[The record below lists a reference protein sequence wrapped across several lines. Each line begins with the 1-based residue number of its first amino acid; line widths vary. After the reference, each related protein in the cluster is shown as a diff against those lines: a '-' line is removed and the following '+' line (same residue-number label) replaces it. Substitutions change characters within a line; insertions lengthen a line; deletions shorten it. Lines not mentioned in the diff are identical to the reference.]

1 MLDEVIE
8 KLSRHVDHLIE
19 VERNKI
25 RELFQGLGVA
35 LITPFKKDFSVDV
48 EALER
53 IVNHVIDNGADFL
66 VALGTTSEAPTLTPE
81 EKDLVINTIIKA
93 NANRLPIM
101 LGMGGNN
108 TQAVIEAIKA
118 QDFTGDRSII
128 KSILSV
134 VPYYNKPNQRGMKA
148 HFEAIADASP
158 LPVVVYNVP
167 GRVGV
172 NLQAATCVELA
183 KHPNIIAVKEASG
196 NLQQIMEILRDKPYK
211 FKVLSG
217 DDGITYPLMALGA
230 TGVIS
235 VAANAYTEP
244 FSRMMKAQKE
254 GRVEEALDLHYTML
268 RMNQL
273 IFADGNPAGIKC
285 LMHHMGLC
293 ENVLRLPL
301 VPVNEKVEADIIEEG
316 IYLFGKQAIKQ

>member
-1 MLDEVIE
+1 MKHNPFKGTGI
-8 KLSRHVDHLIE
+8 
-19 VERNKI
+19 
-25 RELFQGLGVA
+25 A
-35 LITPFKKDFSVDV
+35 LITPFKKDLSVDI
-48 EALER
+48 ESLIK

-66 VALGTTSEAPTLTPE
+66 VVLGTTSEAPTLTSE
-81 EKDLVINTIIKA
+81 EKNLVINTILKA
-93 NANRLPIM
+93 NNGRLPIL

-118 QDFTGDRSII
+118 QNFDGIQG
-128 KSILSV
+128 ILSV

-158 LPVVVYNVP
+158 VPVVVYNVP

-183 KHPNIIAVKEASG
+183 QHPNIIAVKEASG
-196 NLQQIMEILRDKPYK
+196 NLQQIMEILRDKPND
-211 FKVLSG
+211 FDVLSG
-217 DDGITYPLMALGA
+217 DDGITQPLMALGA
-230 TGVIS
+230 QGVIS
-235 VAANAYTEP
+235 VAANAYTKP
-244 FSRMMKAQKE
+244 FSRMMKAMRE
-254 GRVEEALDLHYTML
+254 GHAEEALRLHYAML

-285 LMHHMGLC
+285 LMSIMGLC

-301 VPVNEKVEADIIEEG
+301 VTVNDKVKTDIIEEW
-316 IYLFGKQAIKQ
+316 KQLKDK

>member
-1 MLDEVIE
+1 MKHNPFKGTGI
-8 KLSRHVDHLIE
+8 
-19 VERNKI
+19 
-25 RELFQGLGVA
+25 A
-35 LITPFKKDFSVDV
+35 LITPFKKDHSIDI
-48 EALER
+48 ESLIK

-66 VALGTTSEAPTLTPE
+66 VVLGTTSEAPTLTSE
-81 EKDLVINTIIKA
+81 EKNLVINTILKA
-93 NANRLPIM
+93 NNGRSPIL

-118 QDFTGDRSII
+118 QNFDGIQG
-128 KSILSV
+128 ILSV

-158 LPVVVYNVP
+158 VPVVVYNVP

-183 KHPNIIAVKEASG
+183 QHPNIIAVKEASG
-196 NLQQIMEILRDKPYK
+196 NLQQIMEILRDKPSD
-211 FKVLSG
+211 FDVLSG
-217 DDGITYPLMALGA
+217 DDGITQPLMALGA
-230 TGVIS
+230 QGVIS
-235 VAANAYTEP
+235 VAANAYTKP
-244 FSRMMKAQKE
+244 FSRMMKAMRE
-254 GRVEEALDLHYTML
+254 GHAEEALRLHYAML

-285 LMHHMGLC
+285 LMSIMGLC

-301 VPVNEKVEADIIEEG
+301 VTVNDKVKTDIIEEW
-316 IYLFGKQAIKQ
+316 KQLKDK

>member
-1 MLDEVIE
+1 M
-8 KLSRHVDHLIE
+8 
-19 VERNKI
+19 
-25 RELFQGLGVA
+25 
-35 LITPFKKDFSVDV
+35 ITPFKADRSIDAD
-48 EALER
+48 ALTN

-66 VALGTTSEAPTLTPE
+66 VILGTTSEAPTLTPE
-81 EKDLVINTIIKA
+81 EKKLVISTILSA
-93 NANRLPIM
+93 NNGRLPAL

-108 TQAVIEAIKA
+108 TQAVIEAIKT
-118 QDFTGDRSII
+118 QDFTGIQG
-128 KSILSV
+128 ILSV
-134 VPYYNKPNQRGMKA
+134 VPFYNKPNQRGMKA

-158 LPVVVYNVP
+158 VPVVVYNVP

-196 NLQQIMEILRDKPYK
+196 NLQQIMEILRDKPTD
-211 FKVLSG
+211 FDVLSG
-217 DDGITYPLMALGA
+217 DDGITQPLMALGA

-235 VAANAYTEP
+235 VAANAYTSQ

-254 GRVEEALDLHYTML
+254 GKTDEALRLHYAML

-285 LMHHMGLC
+285 LMSHMGLC
-293 ENVLRLPL
+293 KNVLRLPL
-301 VPVNEKVEADIIEEG
+301 VSANEKIENDIIEEWKE
-316 IYLFGKQAIKQ
+316 LKNK

>member
-1 MLDEVIE
+1 MKNNIF
-8 KLSRHVDHLIE
+8 KGTGI
-19 VERNKI
+19 
-25 RELFQGLGVA
+25 A
-35 LITPFKKDFSVDV
+35 LITPFKADFSVDV
-48 EALER
+48 EALTR

-66 VALGTTSEAPTLTPE
+66 VVLGTTSEAPTLTAE
-81 EKDLVINTIIKA
+81 EKRLVISTILKA
-93 NANRLPIM
+93 NKDRLPIM

-118 QDFTGDRSII
+118 QDFTGIQG
-128 KSILSV
+128 ILSV

-158 LPVVVYNVP
+158 VPVIVYNVP

-196 NLQQIMEILRDKPYK
+196 NLQQIMEILRDKPAD
-211 FKVLSG
+211 FDVLSG
-217 DDGITYPLMALGA
+217 DDGITQPLMALGA
-230 TGVIS
+230 QGVIS
-235 VAANAYTEP
+235 VAANAYTNP
-244 FSRMMKAQKE
+244 FSRMMKAISDGQTD
-254 GRVEEALDLHYTML
+254 EALRLHYAMM

-285 LMHHMGLC
+285 LMSHMGLC
-293 ENVLRLPL
+293 QNVLRLPL
-301 VPVNEKVEADIIEEG
+301 VKANEKVEADIIEEW
-316 IYLFGKQAIKQ
+316 KQLKNK